1 MKDTTHSRNP
11 TFPIYSIEVVNFYQ
25 AYAILRSYNLNM
37 DIART
42 GTVA

>member
-1 MKDTTHSRNP
+1 MKDTTHSQNAN
-11 TFPIYSIEVVNFYQ
+11 FPIYSIEVVNFYK

-42 GTVA
+42 GTVS